1 MAENGS
7 NYEEAIAV
15 VKEYETIIRSQ
26 KKGIPNIA
34 FSQGKI
40 FKRFKDFVE
49 RTKELGVRQLAVCF
63 KPKLLEN
70 WEKYPNLKKSS
81 LSLNFLKHYLKTIKY
96 TYKERG
102 STFNQFY

>member
-7 NYEEAIAV
+7 NYEEAIVV

-40 FKRFKDFVE
+40 FKRFKD
-49 RTKELGVRQLAVCF
+49 
-63 KPKLLEN
+63 LLKGQKN
-70 WEKYPNLKKSS
+70 
-81 LSLNFLKHYLKTIKY
+81 
-96 TYKERG
+96 
-102 STFNQFY
+102 